1 MISNVVNVVTLKR
14 SSYTPL
20 VTLTFGKV
28 YALNVTVYLIDN

>member
-14 SSYTPL
+14 SFYTPL
-20 VTLTFGKV
+20 VTLIVGKA